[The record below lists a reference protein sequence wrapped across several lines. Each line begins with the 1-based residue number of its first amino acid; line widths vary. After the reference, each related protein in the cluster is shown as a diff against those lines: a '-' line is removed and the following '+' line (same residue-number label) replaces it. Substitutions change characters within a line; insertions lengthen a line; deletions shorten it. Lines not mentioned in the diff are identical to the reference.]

1 MNLLV
6 QEVVK
11 MGERQLREAGISNAK
26 AEAELLYCHL
36 MKIDRA
42 KFVLRW
48 SKEAKDREVDQFLN
62 LCEKRASRIPLQ
74 HIIGN
79 VNFMGYNFKVKPG
92 VLIPRP
98 ETELLVTEVL
108 KRINPKESLLDL
120 CCGTG
125 VIGIS
130 LCKEMNLKGTL
141 ADISDEALDLA
152 SENAR
157 LNGVKVGFLKTD
169 MFEGLKCKKFNIIT
183 CNPPYIPTDEIPHLL
198 VEVREHDPHAALD
211 GGEDGLNFYRIIAE
225 QAASHLKKR
234 GLLALETGWNQ
245 GDHIRK
251 LLEEVQE
258 FEDIEKIKDLNGFD
272 RILLARKK

>member
-79 VNFMGYNFKVKPG
+79 VNFMRYNFKVKPG

-169 MFEGLKCKKFNIIT
+169 MFEGLKRKKFNIIT

>member
-11 MGERQLREAGISNAK
+11 MGERQLMEAGIGNAK
-26 AEAELLYCHL
+26 AEAELLYCYL

-42 KFVLRW
+42 KFILRW
-48 SKEAKDREVDQFLN
+48 SKEAKDREIDQFLD
-62 LCEKRASRIPLQ
+62 LCAKRATRIPLQ
-74 HIIGN
+74 HIIGS
-79 VNFMGYNFKVKPG
+79 VNFMGHTFKVKPG

-98 ETELLVTEVL
+98 ETELLVEEVS
-108 KRINPKESLLDL
+108 KRVNAKESLLDL

-141 ADISDEALDLA
+141 GDISDEALNLA
-152 SENAR
+152 EENAR

-169 MFEGLKCKKFNIIT
+169 MFEGLKRKKFNIIT
-183 CNPPYIPTDEIPHLL
+183 CNPPYIPTDEISNLIA
-198 VEVREHDPHAALD
+198 EVREYDPHTALD
-211 GGEDGLNFYRIIAE
+211 GGKDGLDFYRIIAE
-225 QAASHLKKR
+225 QAASHLKKK

-251 LLEEVQE
+251 LLEDTQE
-258 FEDIEKIKDLNGFD
+258 FENVEKIQDLNGLD